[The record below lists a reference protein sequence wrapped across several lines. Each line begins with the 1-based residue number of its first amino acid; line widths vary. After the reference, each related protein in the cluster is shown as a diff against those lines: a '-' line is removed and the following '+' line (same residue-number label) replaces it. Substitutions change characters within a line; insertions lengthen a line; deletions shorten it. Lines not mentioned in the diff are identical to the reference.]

1 VRYSKRLSWP
11 LSSNSFSRLVEA
23 RRSGGFP
30 LLDLTISNPTLA
42 LSDYPHVE
50 IAEAYSSVAD
60 FRYHP
65 DPFGDRAAREIVSFY
80 YGRRG
85 IRVDANRV
93 ALTASTSEA
102 YSLLF
107 KLLCDPGDQVLVP
120 VPSYPLFDYL
130 ARLESVRAVPYSLR
144 YDGSW
149 FMDLE
154 DLRCKISHA
163 TRAIVVVNPNNPTGS
178 FLKSSEA
185 QALIAIAN
193 ENNLPVIADEV
204 FADYSL
210 TNSPDRVESFAA
222 FDSVLSFSMNGLSKI
237 AGMPQMKLGWI
248 VLNGRP
254 DQIGAARARLEFV
267 LDTYLSVNTPV
278 QQALSALF
286 EIGEGI
292 QIQLKERTV
301 SNWETAR
308 QVLKGSPAH
317 CLHTEGGWSAVVQLP
332 KNLSE
337 DAWIGK
343 LLENQNVIVQP
354 GYFFDMPGEAYV
366 IVSLITPPD
375 DFREGMRLLHEL
387 VVSEETGILRT

>member
-375 DFREGMRLLHEL
+375 DFREGMRLLDEL

>member
-354 GYFFDMPGEAYV
+354 GYFFDMPGEACV

-375 DFREGMRLLHEL
+375 DFREGMRLLREL

>member
-1 VRYSKRLSWP
+1 MRYSQRLSWS
-11 LSSNSFSRLVEA
+11 LSSNSFTRLVEA
-23 RRSGGFP
+23 KRSAGVS
-30 LLDLTISNPTLA
+30 LLDLTISNPTLV

-50 IAEAYSSVAD
+50 IAQAYSSVSD
-60 FRYHP
+60 FRYRP
-65 DPFGDRAAREIVSFY
+65 DPFGDLAARQAVSSY
-80 YGRRG
+80 YRRRG
-85 IRVDANRV
+85 IQVDADRI

-102 YSLLF
+102 YSVLF
-107 KLLCDPGDQVLVP
+107 KLLCDPGDQVLAP

-130 ARLESVRAVPYSLR
+130 AKLESVRAVPYSLH

-149 FMDLE
+149 FTDLE
-154 DLRCKISHA
+154 DVRRKISSA
-163 TRAIVVVNPNNPTGS
+163 TRAIIVVNPNNPTGS

-210 TNSPDRVESFAA
+210 ANAPGRVESFAA

-254 DQIGAARARLEFV
+254 EHVAAVRNRLELL

-278 QQALSALF
+278 QRALPALF

-292 QIQLKERTV
+292 QIQLKDRILL
-301 SNWETAR
+301 NWETAR
-308 QVLKGSPAH
+308 QVLKDSPTH

-337 DAWIGK
+337 DTWITR
-343 LLENQNVIVQP
+343 LLEDRNVFVQP
-354 GYFFDMPGEAYV
+354 GYFFDMPAEAYV
-366 IVSLITPPD
+366 VVSLITPPD
-375 DFREGMRLLHEL
+375 DFREGMRLLRQL
-387 VVSEETGILRT
+387 AVSEETGILRT